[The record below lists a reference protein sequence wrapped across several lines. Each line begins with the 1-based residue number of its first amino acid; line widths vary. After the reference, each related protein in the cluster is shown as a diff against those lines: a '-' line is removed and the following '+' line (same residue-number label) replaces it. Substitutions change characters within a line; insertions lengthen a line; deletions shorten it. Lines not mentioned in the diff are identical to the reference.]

1 MSTERIFER
10 ALSAHNRGGAKT
22 LVCLLSA
29 CLAFA
34 AQGAPNV
41 FDDAVFWFRGGKD
54 CVAKNG
60 YLQQGEFFDD
70 LHADDASHV
79 NHQMGVLPYNSPS
92 QAAGFRNNAEFR
104 LEKVVFPAL
113 GRQIQKNMPVLH
125 LSNNSVEFNSKQ
137 YYWPQYVKPYS
148 LFANNGISNEYTVVS
163 RLRLDE
169 DGRKRTQCLL
179 RIGYSGSAKKGLML
193 GFSPCSGLTN
203 KYITAFCTPSES
215 SDKST
220 QVNFDS
226 IEIPTNTWVDVAVVV
241 GNGKLRI
248 GVAAPQ
254 TSAFHGNNSTIAFA
268 ETNMWTANCTLLED
282 ESCYRL
288 FAETGQDAQQYSSS
302 AIDMTF
308 FLGSVQQMAIWKR
321 ALGNQ
326 DVMAAFGMPR
336 PAIFRTGFDNG
347 ASNEFG
353 GTRSGSSQEIDG
365 LGSWQN
371 IANTMQAGDTWTVSF
386 TALRD
391 EAGLPQIFSIKALDD
406 SVDSKIEPILNDSS
420 LGERRVATN
429 GRTFWPVPAG
439 LINEGAN
446 TLVVKRKDDGAGD
459 FKMDAM
465 ELGGSLGVGKETGDI
480 KDDQRTSPERMKT
493 GVPSAADPN
502 TQHWPQ
508 GLMPS
513 MTTNLHFRVW
523 VDPDVVDKVTSRFWT
538 HTKRRNATQ
547 ETELFALFV
556 NNDFKTN
563 SIPSN
568 SWEPTELTFQPGELK
583 GGWNDFEFI
592 SAYDPTYYWEFGYFR
607 FETVL
612 QCGFSLPPLG
622 LSIILR

>member
-1 MSTERIFER
+1 MKSLTAGKGSRMMSGVF
-10 ALSAHNRGGAKT
+10 A
-22 LVCLLSA
+22 A
-29 CLAFA
+29 CLALA
-34 AQGAPNV
+34 AQGSPNV

-54 CVAKNG
+54 ISGDHCM
-60 YLQQGEFFDD
+60 QQGEFFDD
-70 LHADDASHV
+70 LQANNNNHA
-79 NHQMGVLPYNSPS
+79 NHKMSMSNFTGDYKSFKEN
-92 QAAGFRNNAEFR
+92 AAFQNEP
-104 LEKVVFPAL
+104 VVFPAL
-113 GRQIQKNMPVLH
+113 GTNVVKDMQVLRISNAGKK
-125 LSNNSVEFNSKQ
+125 LSGTTYYYPLVINPRSVFASNS
-137 YYWPQYVKPYS
+137 
-148 LFANNGISNEYTVVS
+148 ISNEYTVVS
-163 RLRLDE
+163 RIRMDE
-169 DGRKRTQCLL
+169 DGLNREECFLKL
-179 RIGYSGSAKKGLML
+179 GYNSSARQGMML
-193 GFSPCSGLTN
+193 GFA
-203 KYITAFCTPSES
+203 KYPASANETGARYIKGNCTPDSES
-215 SDKST
+215 SNTSF
-220 QVNFDS
+220 QFD
-226 IEIPTNTWVDVAVVV
+226 IRIPTNTWVDVAVVV
-241 GNGKLRI
+241 GNGKLRVGI
-248 GVAAPQ
+248 AAPES
-254 TSAFHGNNSTIAFA
+254 SASHANNPTIAFA
-268 ETNMWTANCTLLED
+268 ETPMWTDNCPLLED
-282 ESCYRL
+282 GYRL
-288 FAETGQDAQQYSSS
+288 FCFTGQSAPATSSG
-302 AIDMTF
+302 ADQTCFI
-308 FLGSVQQMAIWKR
+308 GSVQQMAIWGR
-321 ALGNQ
+321 ALG
-326 DVMAAFGMPR
+326 DEEVMAAFGMPR

-365 LGSWQN
+365 LGSWQGVWDE
-371 IANTMQAGDTWTVSF
+371 MQAGDTWTVNF
-386 TALRD
+386 NAMRD

-446 TLVVKRKDDGAGD
+446 TLVVKRKNGGAGD

-465 ELGGSLGVGKETGDI
+465 ELGGSLGVGKETASI
-480 KDDQRTSPERMKT
+480 TDDQRTSPERMKT

-592 SAYDPTYYWEFGYFR
+592 SADYPTCYWEFGYYR

-612 QCGFSLPPLG
+612 RRGFSIPPPG
-622 LSIILR
+622 MSIILR